1 VIVALTQKH
10 TLYLTLAFLHI
21 YLISQNNKW
30 KILWVMGAG
39 LDKEFVPPAIESLE
53 GFSAVHVIY

>member
-1 VIVALTQKH
+1 MVTLTQKH

-30 KILWVMGAG
+30 EILRVMGAC

-53 GFSAVHVIY
+53 GLGAVYVIY